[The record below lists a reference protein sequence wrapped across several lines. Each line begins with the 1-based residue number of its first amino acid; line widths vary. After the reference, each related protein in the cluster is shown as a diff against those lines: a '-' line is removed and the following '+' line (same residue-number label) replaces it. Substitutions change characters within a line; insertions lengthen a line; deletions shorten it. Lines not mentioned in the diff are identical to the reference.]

1 LAGLIRQGHFLGA
14 KLRSLRKRNGLTLDE
29 LSARCVQID
38 AAGAPSVSYLSM
50 VETGK
55 RMPSPQML
63 EMLAGIFGRD
73 SRWFLDENTEV
84 EVAPPTRERGG
95 LEAMPLEPAFLF
107 SNELLQNALPE
118 LLSQT
123 GTTGRQFAQL
133 LIRVWQETRHNN
145 FPDIERAAEECGGRE
160 MPLTLPSLM
169 TICARHDL
177 HIRWFDDKGGGAA
190 GKPGAGL
197 VRSRFEAP
205 NTVLVN
211 TRLRKQEERLKY
223 ELAFFIGHKVLH
235 NGDGAISPHSAMPSG
250 DTEPLSSTPGMGAQD
265 VLSAWRDFEC
275 SFFAGALLC
284 PRIPFRR
291 FLIRESHS
299 VAAGRKLGVTPA
311 VVMRRM
317 TAVSPYRHWHFFDAY
332 PPGYLRAVYRGNG
345 IPLPWGNMS
354 LVSDPCPRWAVFRLL
369 QEPPASAPLAQ
380 KPKSQISVMQDGK
393 RARLY
398 CCHSLL
404 TRDAREELHV
414 LSVGVDLLPA
424 LEAQGFDGESV
435 IASIAESCRLGGG
448 DGKIPAAAAA
458 NIRAAS
464 QVLNIAWIADALDM
478 PASVICPRSGACP
491 LVGSARTN
499 GNGEAP
505 FSDAAHCAGMHCA
518 SARPRTTGIG

>member
-1 LAGLIRQGHFLGA
+1 MAGLIRQGHFLGA
-14 KLRSLRKRNGLTLDE
+14 KLRTLRRRNGLTLDE
-29 LSARCVQID
+29 LSARCVQIN
-38 AAGAPSVSYLSM
+38 AAEAPSVSYLSM

-55 RMPSPQML
+55 RMPSASML
-63 EMLAGIFGRD
+63 DMLSGIFGKEA
-73 SRWFLDENTEV
+73 RWFLDENTEV
-84 EVAPPTRERGG
+84 EAAPAQRQRGG

-118 LLSQT
+118 LLTQT

-133 LIRVWQETRHNN
+133 LIRVWQETRHNH
-145 FPDIERAAEECGGRE
+145 FPDIERAAEQCGRRE
-160 MPLTLPSLM
+160 MPLTLDALLG
-169 TICARHDL
+169 ICKRHGL
-177 HIRWFDDKGGGAA
+177 QIRWVGGAA
-190 GKPGAGL
+190 AGS
-197 VRSRFEAP
+197 VTIRARFEAP
-205 NTVLVN
+205 GTVLVN
-211 TRLRKQEERLKY
+211 ERLRTQEERLKY
-223 ELAFFIGHKVLH
+223 AVAFFVGHKVLH
-235 NGDGAISPHSAMPSG
+235 NGDGAISPHFAMPSG
-250 DTEPLSSTPGMGAQD
+250 DDVSSSVGMGAQD

-291 FLIRESHS
+291 FLIREAHKVSAS
-299 VAAGRKLGVTPA
+299 RKLGVTPA

-369 QEPPASAPLAQ
+369 QDPPAYGPAAQ
-380 KPKSQISVMQDGK
+380 VPKSQISVMQDGR

-404 TRDAREELHV
+404 TRDALDELHV
-414 LSVGVDLLPA
+414 LSVGVDLVPA

-435 IASIAESCRLGGG
+435 VGAVADSCRAGGG
-448 DGKIPAAAAA
+448 DGAIPAEAAA

-464 QVLNIAWIADALDM
+464 QVLNIAWIADALGS

-491 LVGSARTN
+491 R
-499 GNGEAP
+499 
-505 FSDAAHCAGMHCA
+505 DKRCALN
-518 SARPRTTGIG
+518 

>member
-1 LAGLIRQGHFLGA
+1 MAGLIRQGHFLGA

-38 AAGAPSVSYLSM
+38 AGGAPSVSYLSM

-55 RMPSPQML
+55 RMPSAEML
-63 EMLAGIFGRD
+63 EMLAGIFSKD
-73 SRWFLDENTEV
+73 SRWFLDENTAIDA
-84 EVAPPTRERGG
+84 APVPRQRGG

-107 SNELLQNALPE
+107 SHELLQNALPE

-145 FPDIERAAEECGGRE
+145 FPDIERAAEECGKRQ
-160 MPLTLPSLM
+160 MPLTLDALM
-169 TICARHDL
+169 GICERHGL
-177 HIRWFDDKGGGAA
+177 QIKWFDGDGRKPSGA
-190 GKPGAGL
+190 L

-205 NTVLVN
+205 ATVLIN
-211 TRLRKQEERLKY
+211 KRLRGQEERLKY
-223 ELAFFIGHKVLH
+223 ELAFFVGHKILH
-235 NGDGAISPHSAMPSG
+235 NGDGMISPHSTAQSG
-250 DTEPLSSTPGMGAQD
+250 DAESPGSVGGMGAQD
-265 VLSAWRDFEC
+265 VLYAWRDFEC

-284 PRIPFRR
+284 PRVPFRR

-299 VAAGRKLGVTPA
+299 VDACRKVGVTPA
-311 VVMRRM
+311 LVMRRM

-369 QEPPASAPLAQ
+369 QTPDAPSMRT
-380 KPKSQISVMQDGK
+380 PKSQISVMQDGK

-404 TRDAREELHV
+404 TRDALDELHV

-424 LEAQGFDGESV
+424 LDAQGFDGEEIVAAVSD
-435 IASIAESCRLGGG
+435 SCRRGGG
-448 DGKIPAAAAA
+448 DGVIPAAASSAT
-458 NIRAAS
+458 RAAS
-464 QVLNIAWIADALDM
+464 QVLNISWIADALGAE
-478 PASVICPRSGACP
+478 ASVICPRSGACP
-491 LVGSARTN
+491 RQPHA
-499 GNGEAP
+499 
-505 FSDAAHCAGMHCA
+505 CA
-518 SARPRTTGIG
+518 

>member
-1 LAGLIRQGHFLGA
+1 MVMAGLIRQGHFLGA

-38 AAGAPSVSYLSM
+38 AGGAPSVSYLSM

-55 RMPSPQML
+55 RMPSAEML
-63 EMLAGIFGRD
+63 DMLAGIFSKD
-73 SRWFLDENTEV
+73 ARWFLDENTEV
-84 EVAPPTRERGG
+84 EVAPAVKQRGG

-107 SNELLQNALPE
+107 SHELLQNALPE

-145 FPDIERAAEECGGRE
+145 FPDIERAAEECGKRE
-160 MPLTLPSLM
+160 MPLTLDAVM
-169 TICARHDL
+169 GICKRHNL
-177 HIRWFDDKGGGAA
+177 EVKWFDGDGRKPSGA
-190 GKPGAGL
+190 L

-205 NTVLVN
+205 GTVFVN
-211 TRLRKQEERLKY
+211 KRLRHQEERLKY
-223 ELAFFIGHKVLH
+223 ELAFFIGHKILH
-235 NGDGAISPHSAMPSG
+235 NGDGVISPHSTAPSADG
-250 DTEPLSSTPGMGAQD
+250 ELPGSAGGMGAQD
-265 VLSAWRDFEC
+265 VLYAWRDFEC

-291 FLIRESHS
+291 FLIREAHS
-299 VAAGRKLGVTPA
+299 VTAYQKIGVTPA
-311 VVMRRM
+311 LVMRRM

-369 QEPPASAPLAQ
+369 HRTPDAPSVQ
-380 KPKSQISVMQDGK
+380 KPKSQISIMQDGK

-398 CCHSLL
+398 CCHSFLA
-404 TRDAREELHV
+404 RDAVDELHV

-424 LEAQGFDGESV
+424 LDAQGFDGDTIVASV
-435 IASIAESCRLGGG
+435 ADSCRRGGG
-448 DGKIPAAAAA
+448 DGAIPTEASTA
-458 NIRAAS
+458 IRAAS
-464 QVLNIAWIADALDM
+464 QVLNISWIADALGSK
-478 PASVICPRSGACP
+478 ASVICPRSGACP
-491 LVGSARTN
+491 RPQA
-499 GNGEAP
+499 
-505 FSDAAHCAGMHCA
+505 CA
-518 SARPRTTGIG
+518 

>member
-1 LAGLIRQGHFLGA
+1 MAGLIRQGHFLGA

-38 AAGAPSVSYLSM
+38 AESAPSVSYLSM

-55 RMPSPQML
+55 RMPSASML
-63 EMLAGIFGRD
+63 DMLAGIFGREA
-73 SRWFLDENTEV
+73 RWFLDENTEV
-84 EVAPPTRERGG
+84 EVVPLQRERGG

-133 LIRVWQETRHNN
+133 LIRVWQETRHNS

-160 MPLTLPSLM
+160 MPLTFDAL
-169 TICARHDL
+169 TAICRRHGL
-177 HIRWFDDKGGGAA
+177 HVRWFDDARSESAMRKAGAA
-190 GKPGAGL
+190 M

-205 NTVLVN
+205 GTIHIN
-211 TRLRKQEERLKY
+211 RHLRNQEERLKY
-223 ELAFFIGHKVLH
+223 ELAFFIGHKLLH
-235 NGDGAISPHSAMPSG
+235 NGDGVISPHTTAATVGDGGASG
-250 DTEPLSSTPGMGAQD
+250 STAGMGAQD
-265 VLSAWRDFEC
+265 VLYAWRDFEC

-299 VAAGRKLGVTPA
+299 VSAGRKLGVTPA
-311 VVMRRM
+311 LVMRRM

-354 LVSDPCPRWAVFRLL
+354 LVSDPCPQWAVFRLL
-369 QEPPASAPLAQ
+369 QDTPNSVHLPQ

-404 TRDAREELHV
+404 TRDALNDLHV

-424 LEAQGFDGESV
+424 LEAQGFDCDEV
-435 IASIAESCRLGGG
+435 VAAVADSCRHGGG
-448 DGKIPAAAAA
+448 DGKIPTDAAA

-464 QVLNIAWIADALDM
+464 QVLNIAWIADALDS

-491 LVGSARTN
+491 RQP
-499 GNGEAP
+499 EAC
-505 FSDAAHCAGMHCA
+505 AAA
-518 SARPRTTGIG
+518 SGAAVSNA

>member
-1 LAGLIRQGHFLGA
+1 MAGLIRQGHFLGA

-38 AAGAPSVSYLSM
+38 AGGAPSVSYLSM

-55 RMPSPQML
+55 RMPSAEML
-63 EMLAGIFGRD
+63 EMLAGIFSKD
-73 SRWFLDENTEV
+73 SRWFLDENTAV
-84 EVAPPTRERGG
+84 EAAPAPSRRGG

-107 SNELLQNALPE
+107 SHELLQNALPE

-145 FPDIERAAEECGGRE
+145 FPDIERAAEECGNRQL
-160 MPLTLPSLM
+160 PLTLSDLM
-169 TICARHDL
+169 AICDRHGL
-177 HIRWFDDKGGGAA
+177 QIKWFDSDGR
-190 GKPGAGL
+190 KPGAAL
-197 VRSRFEAP
+197 VRSHFEAP
-205 NTVLVN
+205 ATVLIN
-211 TRLRKQEERLKY
+211 KRLRRQEERLKY
-223 ELAFFIGHKVLH
+223 ELAFFVGHKILH
-235 NGDGAISPHSAMPSG
+235 NGDGMISPHSAAQIG
-250 DTEPLSSTPGMGAQD
+250 DGESPGSAGGMGAQD

-299 VAAGRKLGVTPA
+299 VNACRKIGVTQA
-311 VVMRRM
+311 LVMRRM

-369 QEPPASAPLAQ
+369 QMPNAPSMQ
-380 KPKSQISVMQDGK
+380 TPKSQISVMQDGK

-404 TRDAREELHV
+404 TRDALDELHV

-424 LEAQGFDGESV
+424 LDAQGFDGEEIVSAV
-435 IASIAESCRLGGG
+435 ADACRRGGG
-448 DGKIPAAAAA
+448 DGAIPPAASSA
-458 NIRAAS
+458 IRAAS
-464 QVLNIAWIADALDM
+464 QVLNIAWIADALGAK
-478 PASVICPRSGACP
+478 ASVICPRSGACP
-491 LVGSARTN
+491 RQPHA
-499 GNGEAP
+499 
-505 FSDAAHCAGMHCA
+505 CA
-518 SARPRTTGIG
+518 

>member
-1 LAGLIRQGHFLGA
+1 MAGLIRQGHFLGA

-55 RMPSPQML
+55 RMPSAEML
-63 EMLAGIFGRD
+63 EMLAGIFSKD
-73 SRWFLDENTEV
+73 ARWFLDENTAV
-84 EVAPPTRERGG
+84 EAAPSPQQRGG

-107 SNELLQNALPE
+107 SHELLQNALPE

-145 FPDIERAAEECGGRE
+145 FPDIERAAEECGNRQL
-160 MPLTLPSLM
+160 PLTLSAVM
-169 TICARHDL
+169 EICDRL
-177 HIRWFDDKGGGAA
+177 GLQIKWFDGDGRKPGGA
-190 GKPGAGL
+190 P

-205 NTVLVN
+205 STVLIN
-211 TRLRKQEERLKY
+211 KLLRRQEERLKY
-223 ELAFFIGHKVLH
+223 ELAFFVGHKILH
-235 NGDGAISPHSAMPSG
+235 NGDGMISPHSAAQIG
-250 DTEPLSSTPGMGAQD
+250 DGESPGSAGGMGAQD
-265 VLSAWRDFEC
+265 VLYAWRDFEC

-299 VAAGRKLGVTPA
+299 VNACQKIGVTQA
-311 VVMRRM
+311 LVMRRM

-369 QEPPASAPLAQ
+369 QTPDAPSVQ
-380 KPKSQISVMQDGK
+380 TPKSQISIMQDGK

-404 TRDAREELHV
+404 TRDALDELHV

-424 LEAQGFDGESV
+424 LDAQGFDGEEIV
-435 IASIAESCRLGGG
+435 ATVAESCRRGGG
-448 DGKIPAAAAA
+448 DGAIPAAASSA
-458 NIRAAS
+458 IRAAS
-464 QVLNIAWIADALDM
+464 QVLNISWIADALGAK
-478 PASVICPRSGACP
+478 ASVICPRSGACP
-491 LVGSARTN
+491 RHPHSCT
-499 GNGEAP
+499 
-505 FSDAAHCAGMHCA
+505 
-518 SARPRTTGIG
+518 

>member
-1 LAGLIRQGHFLGA
+1 MAGLMRQGHFLGA
-14 KLRSLRKRNGLTLDE
+14 KLRSIRKRNGLTLDE

-38 AAGAPSVSYLSM
+38 AAAAPSVSYLSM

-55 RMPSPQML
+55 RIPSAATL
-63 EMLAGIFGRD
+63 DMLAGIFSKD
-73 SRWFLDENTEV
+73 ARWFLDENTDV
-84 EVAPPTRERGG
+84 EVSPAQRERGG
-95 LEAMPLEPAFLF
+95 LDAMPLEPAFLF
-107 SNELLQNALPE
+107 SHELLQNALPE

-145 FPDIERAAEECGGRE
+145 FPDIERAAEEGGKRQ
-160 MPLTLPSLM
+160 MPLTLDAVIDL
-169 TICARHDL
+169 CKRHGL
-177 HIRWFDDKGGGAA
+177 EIRWLKGDGAMWN
-190 GKPGAGL
+190 GAP

-205 NTVLVN
+205 GSVLIN
-211 TRLRKQEERLKY
+211 ERLRNQEERLKY
-223 ELAFFIGHKVLH
+223 ELAFFVGHKILH
-235 NGDGAISPHSAMPSG
+235 NGDGVISPRSAAHAGEGEASA
-250 DTEPLSSTPGMGAQD
+250 SAAGMGTQD
-265 VLSAWRDFEC
+265 VLYAWRDFEC

-291 FLIRESHS
+291 FLNREAHS
-299 VAAGRKLGVTPA
+299 VSACRKLGVTPA
-311 VVMRRM
+311 LVMRRM

-332 PPGYLRAVYRGNG
+332 APGYLRAVYRGNG

-369 QEPPASAPLAQ
+369 QQKAEAAPLLR

-404 TRDAREELHV
+404 THDALDELHV

-424 LEAQGFDGESV
+424 LDAQGFDGESMV
-435 IASIAESCRLGGG
+435 SAVADACRRGGG
-448 DGKIPAAAAA
+448 DGQIPDEAAA

-464 QVLNIAWIADALDM
+464 QVLNIAWIADALDSQ
-478 PASVICPRSGACP
+478 ASVICPRSGDCP
-491 LVGSARTN
+491 RQPPCSVPLSGL
-499 GNGEAP
+499 
-505 FSDAAHCAGMHCA
+505 
-518 SARPRTTGIG
+518 

>member
-1 LAGLIRQGHFLGA
+1 MPVTGLIRQGHFLGA

-38 AAGAPSVSYLSM
+38 AAAAPSVSYLSM

-55 RMPSPQML
+55 RTPSAETL
-63 EMLAGIFGRD
+63 EMLAGIF
-73 SRWFLDENTEV
+73 SKEARWFLDENTEV
-84 EVAPPTRERGG
+84 EVAPTPPQRGG

-107 SNELLQNALPE
+107 SHELLQNALPE

-145 FPDIERAAEECGGRE
+145 FPDIERAAEECGQRQ
-160 MPLTLPSLM
+160 MPLTLDAVMGICKQHSLE
-169 TICARHDL
+169 IK
-177 HIRWFDDKGGGAA
+177 WFDGDSRKPSGA
-190 GKPGAGL
+190 L

-205 NTVLVN
+205 GTVFIN
-211 TRLRKQEERLKY
+211 KRLRGQEERLKY
-223 ELAFFIGHKVLH
+223 ELAFFVGHKILH
-235 NGDGAISPHSAMPSG
+235 NGDGMISPHSTAQAG
-250 DTEPLSSTPGMGAQD
+250 DGETPGSAAGMGAQD
-265 VLSAWRDFEC
+265 VLYAWRDFEC

-284 PRIPFRR
+284 PRLPFRR
-291 FLIRESHS
+291 FLARESHS
-299 VAAGRKLGVTPA
+299 VGACHKVGVTPA
-311 VVMRRM
+311 LVMRRM

-369 QEPPASAPLAQ
+369 QIPEASVQ

-398 CCHSLL
+398 CCHSLA
-404 TRDAREELHV
+404 TRDALDELHV

-424 LEAQGFDGESV
+424 LDAQGFDGEEIVSMV
-435 IASIAESCRLGGG
+435 ADSCRRGRG
-448 DGKIPAAAAA
+448 DGVIPAAASTA
-458 NIRAAS
+458 IRAAS
-464 QVLNIAWIADALDM
+464 QVLNISWIADALEST
-478 PASVICPRSGACP
+478 ASVICPRSGACP
-491 LVGSARTN
+491 RH
-499 GNGEAP
+499 P
-505 FSDAAHCAGMHCA
+505 PCA
-518 SARPRTTGIG
+518 

>member
-55 RMPSPQML
+55 RMPSAQML
-63 EMLAGIFGRD
+63 AMLAGIFGRD

-84 EVAPPTRERGG
+84 EVAPPQRERGG
-95 LEAMPLEPAFLF
+95 LDAMPLEPAFLF
-107 SNELLQNALPE
+107 SHELLQNALPE

-145 FPDIERAAEECGGRE
+145 FPDIERAAEECGARE
-160 MPLTLPSLM
+160 MPLTLAALM
-169 TICARHDL
+169 GICKRHGL
-177 HIRWFDDKGGGAA
+177 NIRWFDDEGPGVDARKPNGA
-190 GKPGAGL
+190 L
-197 VRSRFEAP
+197 IRSRFEAP
-205 NTVLVN
+205 GTVLVN
-211 TRLRKQEERLKY
+211 TRLRNQEERLKY

-235 NGDGAISPHSAMPSG
+235 NGDGAIMPHSSMPSG
-250 DTEPLSSTPGMGAQD
+250 DVETSTSAAGMGAQD
-265 VLSAWRDFEC
+265 VLYAWRDFEC

-291 FLIRESHS
+291 FLTREAHS
-299 VAAGRKLGVTPA
+299 VSAGRKLGVTPA

-332 PPGYLRAVYRGNG
+332 APGYLRAVYRGNG

-369 QEPPASAPLAQ
+369 QDTPTSAAAMQRPR
-380 KPKSQISVMQDGK
+380 SQISVMQDGK

-404 TRDAREELHV
+404 TRDALDELHV

-424 LEAQGFDGESV
+424 LEAQGFDGEDV
-435 IASIAESCRLGGG
+435 VAAVAEACRQGGG

-458 NIRAAS
+458 HIRAAS
-464 QVLNIAWIADALDM
+464 QVLNISWIADALER

-491 LVGSARTN
+491 RQSCLGADATPSARAT
-499 GNGEAP
+499 AV
-505 FSDAAHCAGMHCA
+505 
-518 SARPRTTGIG
+518 T

>member
-1 LAGLIRQGHFLGA
+1 MAGLIRQGHFLGA
-14 KLRSLRKRNGLTLDE
+14 KLRALRKRNGLTLDE

-38 AAGAPSVSYLSM
+38 AESAPSVSYLSM

-55 RMPSPQML
+55 RTPSSATL
-63 EMLAGIFGRD
+63 EMLAGIFSKD
-73 SRWFLDENTEV
+73 VRWFLDENTEV
-84 EVAPPTRERGG
+84 EAAPPQRTRGG

-107 SNELLQNALPE
+107 SSELLQNALPE

-145 FPDIERAAEECGGRE
+145 FPDIERAAEQGGKRQ
-160 MPLTLPSLM
+160 MPLTLEDLM
-169 TICARHDL
+169 DICKRHGL
-177 HIRWFDDKGGGAA
+177 EVRWFDGDGRKGA
-190 GKPGAGL
+190 L
-197 VRSRFEAP
+197 VRARFEAP
-205 NTVLVN
+205 GTVLIN
-211 TRLRKQEERLKY
+211 RRLRNQEERLKY
-223 ELAFFIGHKVLH
+223 ELAFFVGHKILH
-235 NGDGAISPHSAMPSG
+235 NGDGVISPHSAASTGESEPSA
-250 DTEPLSSTPGMGAQD
+250 SAAGMGARD
-265 VLSAWRDFEC
+265 VLFAWRDFEC

-291 FLIRESHS
+291 FLIREAHR
-299 VAAGRKLGVTPA
+299 VAACRKLGVTPA
-311 VVMRRM
+311 LVMRRM

-332 PPGYLRAVYRGNG
+332 APGYLRAVYRGNG

-369 QEPPASAPLAQ
+369 QQAPPTAAHLQ
-380 KPKSQISVMQDGK
+380 IPKSQISVMQDGK

-404 TRDAREELHV
+404 TRDAIDELHV

-424 LEAQGFDGESV
+424 LDAQGIDGEGV
-435 IASIAESCRLGGG
+435 VAAVAESCRRGG
-448 DGKIPAAAAA
+448 DGRIPAEAAA

-464 QVLNIAWIADALDM
+464 QVLNIAWIADALDS

-491 LVGSARTN
+491 RNPPCSV
-499 GNGEAP
+499 P
-505 FSDAAHCAGMHCA
+505 AH
-518 SARPRTTGIG
+518 